1 MNKRN
6 IIYVKYLLTTI
17 NDFVHNNGLVQQV
30 TFGKSIARRRDGCSM
45 RLWSE
50 NPSLRRVYSGE
61 RVKDVA
67 ALPGE
72 TVICQKLYK
81 VENTVLNDI
90 VLKYFLQI
98 YLVSFSR
105 HIKVSIKHY
114 EISFG
119 FKYSV
124 HGLIY
129 DVISIH
135 EPQ

>member
-1 MNKRN
+1 
-6 IIYVKYLLTTI
+6 
-17 NDFVHNNGLVQQV
+17 
-30 TFGKSIARRRDGCSM
+30 M